1 MGRLPIP
8 GSDDGTWGDILNS
21 YLEVSHA
28 SDGTLNSGVVGTT
41 QLQNNAV
48 TNAKLDS
55 ATQTTIASVA
65 GKYTK
70 PGGGIPSSDMTAA
83 VQTNLTAAGTA
94 VQSVNGK
101 NGTAVSLAPGD
112 IGAEATVNK
121 DVASGYAG
129 LDSSGLLK
137 VSELPKA
144 AGVVVALGNVSGTV
158 TCNLSAGIAFT
169 ATITGDTTFQF
180 TNWPSAGLV
189 EPEIYT
195 VQDGTGGHAISV
207 TGVVWE
213 PTGSPPTFSTA
224 PGAVNIIP
232 VASFNGGTNTYGLTG
247 LQGPAG
253 VGVCTFSMPGALIVK
268 TGASRQYFE
277 SSFTITT
284 VRASV
289 NTPSVGSSIICDVK
303 KNGTTIYTTQAD
315 RPTIAAGTNT
325 ATANNP
331 DITSLSPGDYLT
343 VDVVQIGST
352 TAGADLTVTVT
363 VR

>member
-1 MGRLPIP
+1 MAQRLPIP
-8 GSDDGTWGDILNS
+8 GSDDGTWGDILNA
-21 YLEVSHA
+21 YLSVSHA
-28 SDGTLNSGVVGTT
+28 SDGTLNSSVVGTP
-41 QLQNNAV
+41 QLLDNAV

-55 ATQTTIASVA
+55 ATQAS
-65 GKYTK
+65 
-70 PGGGIPSSDMTAA
+70 
-83 VQTNLTAAGTA
+83 LTAASTA

-101 NGTAVSLAPGD
+101 SGTTVSLVPGD
-112 IGAEATVNK
+112 IGAESTANK
-121 DVASGYAG
+121 DVANGYAG
-129 LDSSGLLK
+129 LDSNGLIKLP
-137 VSELPKA
+137 ELPKV

-158 TCNLSAGIAFT
+158 TCDLSAGIAFT
-169 ATITGDTTFQF
+169 ATITGATTFQF
-180 TNWPSAGLV
+180 TNWPALGLV

-195 VQDGTGGHAISV
+195 IQDGTGGHAISV
-207 TGVVWE
+207 SGVVWE

-224 PGAVNIIP
+224 PNAVNIIP

-247 LQGPAG
+247 VQGPPG

-277 SSFTITT
+277 SSFTIVT

-331 DITSLSPGDYLT
+331 DITSISPGDYLT